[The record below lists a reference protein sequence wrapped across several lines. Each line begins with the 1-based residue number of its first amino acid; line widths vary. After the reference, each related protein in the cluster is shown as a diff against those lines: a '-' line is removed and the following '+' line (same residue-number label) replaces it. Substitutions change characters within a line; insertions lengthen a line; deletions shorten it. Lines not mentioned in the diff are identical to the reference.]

1 MMIYF
6 IDFRRLPYTCILE
19 ASLSISWRRI
29 SYLAVEAVEMENLGI
44 AIKEHYLDIGDVTYH
59 ALWSQKRPKIMTV
72 FSADFIRIQSIL
84 FPSLFASE
92 PRI

>member
-1 MMIYF
+1 M
-6 IDFRRLPYTCILE
+6 
-19 ASLSISWRRI
+19 
-29 SYLAVEAVEMENLGI
+29 
-44 AIKEHYLDIGDVTYH
+44 DIGDVTYH

-92 PRI
+92 SRI